1 MAVIRDLLF
10 SCFLKSLCKKLRVK
24 LVFILNLCFPVVLHS
39 QSSVSREIRV
49 VLALTVTLFRELLA

>member
-24 LVFILNLCFPVVLHS
+24 LVFIFNLCFPVVLYS